1 MIILILYLHTTLPY
15 DLSYNCF
22 FTSSFIAILQI
33 KHKHKS
39 NEDSNA
45 EAHNPENSKKYSFL
59 NVSALQ

>member
-1 MIILILYLHTTLPY
+1 MIILILYLYTLLY

-39 NEDSNA
+39 NEDSNT
-45 EAHNPENSKKYSFL
+45 EAHNPENSKKYIF
-59 NVSALQ
+59 